1 MKSTRREL
9 LQWLQNWAALAGV
22 VAIAPAAVG
31 CGTSNANADNGANGG
46 ASGAGASSGGAAGQ
60 AAAGASNGEIPKA
73 KPASW
78 DPIAFNRDRGNA
90 GAIPESYRAQIN
102 GADGATAH
110 LGKHLPYVP
119 EMPAGAVA
127 AGMLAIMW
135 GDPAKGHAKHPNAA
149 PSESNPTGHWYN
161 WIRVR
166 KATDAEAQEAESRFS
181 SWPAAGSGDNGR
193 YAAREGTDPA
203 ADAGKNTV
211 YLVALPS
218 DVQPGD
224 TVRVHAHCLTHGEY
238 VDFVTIPAR

>member
-22 VAIAPAAVG
+22 VALAPSAVG
-31 CGTSNANADNGANGG
+31 CGSSSSTTDNNANSVGG
-46 ASGAGASSGGAAGQ
+46 GTSSGGAASP
-60 AAAGASNGEIPKA
+60 ASSASAGAAIPRA
-73 KPASW
+73 KPAAW

-166 KATDAEAQEAESRFS
+166 KATDDEAQEAESRFS
-181 SWPAAGSGDNGR
+181 AWPAAGSGDNGR

-203 ADAGKNTV
+203 ADSGKNTV
-211 YLVALPS
+211 YLVALPP
-218 DVQPGD
+218 DVRPGD
-224 TVRVHAHCLTHGEY
+224 TVRVYAHCLTHGEY